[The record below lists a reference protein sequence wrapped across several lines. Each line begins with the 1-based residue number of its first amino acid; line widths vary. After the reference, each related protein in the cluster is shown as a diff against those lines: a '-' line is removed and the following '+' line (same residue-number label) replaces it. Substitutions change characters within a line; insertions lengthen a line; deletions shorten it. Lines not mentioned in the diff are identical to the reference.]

1 MKFTAHWGET
11 DTPRHSQSVTAN
23 ANPEMWSDI
32 IVVEENQRLTESH
45 FTAIQLTYSTSFNR
59 HDNSKNRHNGG

>member
-1 MKFTAHWGET
+1 MKFIAHWGET
-11 DTPRHSQSVTAN
+11 DTPRHSQYVTAN